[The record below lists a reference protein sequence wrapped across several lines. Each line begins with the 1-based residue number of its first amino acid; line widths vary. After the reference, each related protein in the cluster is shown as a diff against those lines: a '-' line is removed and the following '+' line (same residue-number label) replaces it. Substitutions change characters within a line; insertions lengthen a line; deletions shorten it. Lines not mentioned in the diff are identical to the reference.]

1 MKRLK
6 NLTVSCT
13 YTVGLTDVEVP
24 DEVYEG
30 LASRDDFAADMLNQ
44 TDEEGAAFEWIR
56 DNIEEQDAMERKFQV
71 DDMEEADNPD
81 GNPSK
86 TTAS

>member
-30 LASRDDFAADMLNQ
+30 LASRDDFAAGLSDMS
-44 TDEEGAAFEWIR
+44 DEESAAFEWLWE
-56 DNIEEQDAMERKFQV
+56 NIEEQDATEWECRV
-71 DDMEEADNPD
+71 DDMEDADNPD
-81 GNPSK
+81 GNPPK

>member
-30 LASRDDFAADMLNQ
+30 LASRDDFAADMLNL
-44 TDEEGAAFEWIR
+44 TDEEGAAFEWLW
-56 DNIEEQDAMERKFQV
+56 DNIEERDAMEWKFRV
-71 DDMEEADNPD
+71 DDMEDADNPD

>member
-30 LASRDDFAADMLNQ
+30 LASRDDFAADMLNMS
-44 TDEEGAAFEWIR
+44 DEENAAFEWLV
-56 DNIEEQDAMERKFQV
+56 DNIEERDAMEWICEV
-71 DDMEEADNPD
+71 DEMEEDNEPQTED
-81 GNPSK
+81 
-86 TTAS
+86 